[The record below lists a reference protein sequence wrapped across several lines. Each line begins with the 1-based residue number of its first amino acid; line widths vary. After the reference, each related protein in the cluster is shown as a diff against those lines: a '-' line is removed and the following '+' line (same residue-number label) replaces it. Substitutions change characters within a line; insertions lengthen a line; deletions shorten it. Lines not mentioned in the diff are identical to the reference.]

1 MRGAKKVQ
9 KEIENASFFPKT
21 IWKETKLRRQ
31 QKQQQGMCEQH
42 CSLAIYI

>member
-31 QKQQQGMCEQH
+31 QKQQGMCH
-42 CSLAIYI
+42 MWPYHLH